1 MRFHLWIAGFV
12 ILCAPLSQ
20 SGCVSAP
27 GSASQSALPSGPV
40 VARRVSPDGPLQVS
54 GLSANRV
61 WEEVVE
67 VVDRHFEIQD
77 QSHADSGGDSLSTR
91 RAADPESPAPGTAIT
106 GPTNGLA
113 DPGAVERDTTRRAF
127 VDMQPAPGGYQLYV
141 NVFREQPDDLTPPR
155 PPVWETE
162 AGPIVPDALDVNRE
176 QQMWHPAGRDEQMES
191 DLLAELQ
198 YELLQTPCCTP
209 RERFVAEIYDLPH
222 DIWQDYKNFY
232 ALDSLAMFGVALG
245 GAAISANTT
254 TDSKFDAWYQG
265 HVRTGST
272 DGFVGGIK
280 WLGDGGKTVPI
291 ILGVTVLTGL
301 TDRIPGGDAAHDW
314 GLRSIRGFAVGVP
327 PMLAFQE
334 ILGSARPGQSP
345 DGSKWTPFKT
355 PHGVSGDAFMASVP
369 FVTAAMMAENIW
381 LKSALYVCSALPAIG
396 RVNDHDHYLSQAVL
410 GWFMGYLSARAVN
423 LTESENQ
430 NWSVSPTYINGGV
443 GAAVEYRR

>member
-1 MRFHLWIAGFV
+1 MRFQLWIAGFV
-12 ILCAPLSQ
+12 FLCAPLSQ

-27 GSASQSALPSGPV
+27 GAASQSDLPSGPV

-54 GLSANRV
+54 GLPANRV

-77 QSHADSGGDSLSTR
+77 QSHAESGGDSLSTR
-91 RAADPESPAPGTAIT
+91 RATDPKSPASSGSTEAA
-106 GPTNGLA
+106 A
-113 DPGAVERDTTRRAF
+113 DPGLSDRDTTRRAF
-127 VDMQPAPGGYQLYV
+127 VDMQPGPGGYQLYV
-141 NVFREQPDDLTPPR
+141 NVFREQPTDLTPPR
-155 PPVWETE
+155 PPAWETE
-162 AGPIVPDALDVNRE
+162 GGPIVPDALDVNRE
-176 QQMWHPAGRDEQMES
+176 QQLWQPDGRDEQMES

-209 RERFVAEIYDLPH
+209 RERFVAEICDLPH
-222 DIWQDYKNFY
+222 NIWQDYKNFY
-232 ALDSLAMFGVALG
+232 SRDSLALFAVALG
-245 GAAISANTT
+245 GAAVMANTT
-254 TDSKFDAWYQG
+254 IDSKFDSWYQG

-272 DGFVGGIK
+272 DGFIGGIK
-280 WLGDGGKTVPI
+280 WLGDGAKTVPI

-301 TDRIPGGDAAHDW
+301 TDRIPGGEAAHDW

-334 ILGSARPGQSP
+334 ILGAARPGQSP
-345 DGSKWTPFKT
+345 YGSHWEPFKA

-381 LKSALYVCSALPAIG
+381 LKSALYVCSTLPAIG

-423 LTESENQ
+423 LTEAEKQ
-430 NWSVSPTYINGGV
+430 NWSVSPNYMNGAV
-443 GAAVEYRR
+443 GAAVEYRH